1 MTAALL
7 SVSGVTKRF
16 PGVLALSQVTFD
28 LRAGEV
34 HALVGENGAGKS
46 TLIKVLTGAYRADTG
61 TVSFEGR
68 PIIFRHPREAQAL
81 GIAVIYQE
89 FNLLPDRTVAE
100 NIYLGREPTR
110 WGLLSRR
117 QMERDTAAVLA
128 ELGVDDIITPTMAV
142 RNLTVA
148 QQQLVEI
155 AKALSFRPRVLVMDE
170 PTSALTERE
179 ADLLFDLVRRL
190 QARGLAVVYISHR
203 LSEVFDLATRISV
216 LKDGQLVSTLDPAR
230 TSKDDVV
237 QLMVGREIEHYYPP
251 RAAEGEIGQPILSV
265 RGGGNGSVR
274 DISLSVQAGEIVGIA
289 GLQGSGRYA
298 LARALFGV
306 DPLTQGSVEFLGRPT
321 RISGPRQALDAG
333 IAFLTEDRKRDGL
346 ALMQPVA
353 DNCLLTIRA
362 LRPILAALQ
371 SRRDAERLSRLWQQV
386 DIRAAGPS
394 VEVGS
399 LSGGNQQKVVLAR
412 LLARKPRLLI
422 CAEPTRGIDVSAKAA
437 IHGLM
442 REVARSGAGILMVS
456 SELPE
461 VIGSSDRI
469 LVMRGGTIAGELSAG
484 ASETAVMQLA
494 TGTAAAA

>member
-1 MTAALL
+1 MTQPLL
-7 SVSGVTKRF
+7 SVAGVTKRF
-16 PGVLALSQVTFD
+16 PGVLALNDVTFD
-28 LRAGEV
+28 LRPGEV

-46 TLIKVLTGAYRADTG
+46 TLIKVLTGAYRADAG

-68 PIIFRHPREAQAL
+68 PITFRHPREAQAL

-117 QMERDTAAVLA
+117 QMERDTASVLA
-128 ELGVDDIITPTMAV
+128 ELGVDDIITPRAPV
-142 RNLTVA
+142 RSLTVA

-155 AKALSFRPRVLVMDE
+155 AKAVSFQPRVLVMDE

-179 ADLLFDLVRRL
+179 ADLLFGLVRRL
-190 QARGLAVVYISHR
+190 QSRGLAVVYISHR
-203 LSEVFDLATRISV
+203 LPEVFDLATRISV
-216 LKDGQLVSTLDPAR
+216 LKDGQLVGTLDPAK
-230 TSKDDVV
+230 TSKDAVV
-237 QLMVGREIEHYYPP
+237 QMMVGREIEHYYPAK
-251 RAAEGEIGQPILSV
+251 AAAQEIGQTILSV
-265 RGGGNGSVR
+265 RDGGNGRIHDIGLSVR
-274 DISLSVQAGEIVGIA
+274 AGEIVGIA

-306 DPLTQGSVEFLGRPT
+306 DPLTRGSTEFLGRPL
-321 RISGPRQALDAG
+321 RITGPRQALDAG

-346 ALMQPVA
+346 TLMQPVA
-353 DNCLLTIRA
+353 DNCLLTVRA
-362 LRPILAALQ
+362 LRPILAAL
-371 SRRDAERLSRLWQQV
+371 RPARDADRLSGLWRQV
-386 DIRAAGPS
+386 DIRAAGPQ

-437 IHGLM
+437 IHGLL
-442 REVARSGAGILMVS
+442 RDIARAGAGVLMVS

-469 LVMRGGTIAGELSAG
+469 LVMRGGTIAGELPAG
-484 ASETAVMQLA
+484 SSEAAVMQLA